1 MITSQCDVDDGGHHN
16 SDQSALESDAYGTV
30 EDLAL
35 LLPSPNSISSL
46 FRPPRACLLLVKTK
60 GGHVSYRTSRDY
72 YELSMST
79 TLVVM
84 SSVQYYGLNSTHDNQ
99 RCTHQT

>member
-1 MITSQCDVDDGGHHN
+1 MDRLFRNPLMRKDRRDRTLE
-16 SDQSALESDAYGTV
+16 ALEHALANFKGCGHSPLLLFLVGTV
-30 EDLAL
+30 EMYLDT
-35 LLPSPNSISSL
+35 P
-46 FRPPRACLLLVKTK
+46 
-60 GGHVSYRTSRDY
+60 HRTSRDY

-99 RCTHQT
+99 CCTHQT